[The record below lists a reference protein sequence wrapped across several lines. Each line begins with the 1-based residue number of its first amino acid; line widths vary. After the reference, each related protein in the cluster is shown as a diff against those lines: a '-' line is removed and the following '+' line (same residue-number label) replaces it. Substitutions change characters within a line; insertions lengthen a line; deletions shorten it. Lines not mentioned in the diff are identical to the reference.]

1 MQLFEIYRTD
11 DLNVGAGLLARLNV
25 DNLKTYFSIIFY
37 ILEMTVVY
45 FLFLDSDDHS
55 ILELM

>member
-1 MQLFEIYRTD
+1 M
-11 DLNVGAGLLARLNV
+11 ARLNV

-37 ILEMTVVY
+37 ILEMIIAY
-45 FLFLDSDDHS
+45 FLFLDSDDRS

>member
-1 MQLFEIYRTD
+1 MG
-11 DLNVGAGLLARLNV
+11 VGLLARLNV

-37 ILEMTVVY
+37 ILEMIVAY
-45 FLFLDSDDHS
+45 FLFLDLDDHS